1 MNEKITAE
9 EKEVTE
15 NSDPSMSAGEV
26 VLDKVYLHKFPSYG
40 NKIFYAL
47 GFLALVSLLTL
58 VIAGGIMV
66 FNGPTWW
73 LTSHIGSF
81 VRSIHDW
88 AAQAFIAVLL
98 LHITVVFLTSGF
110 KPPKRIV
117 WVLGAT
123 IFCLALIQTEF
134 GYGLRG
140 DFQSQWRAISGAD
153 FWNGAYLGHWFNPE
167 NFTQVLS
174 VHTLIIPGLIFGLF
188 FFHYLIEKAYGIS
201 KPYRKDIKY
210 KMVAA
215 DHKKMFMRGGALFA
229 GIVTLAFI
237 FPSPFVAPYD
247 IARIAKT
254 DPMLIS
260 RTIVGEF
267 ERTSDT
273 ATYFNSINPYTYDT
287 REAYVETPYRKYVA
301 SMGGFDVLADFSSKS
316 AEVQKSFI
324 DEAKQYFENPLSVGT
339 TQVKLNP
346 VITAVSA
353 LTSMATSGLYEAV
366 IDQEDLNSNPT
377 RSLRFLSD
385 TGVMDIEALRVNMA
399 TEQWGMAREETP
411 PELTHVPPGAWWFAP
426 IGMLNSTVLA
436 NDPNGDRDAAIIL
449 GIVMLIFITFPYIPY
464 LNRLPEKL
472 NLAPFIWKDRSKK
485 EE

>member
-1 MNEKITAE
+1 MNEKTTAE

-15 NSDPSMSAGEV
+15 NSDP
-26 VLDKVYLHKFPSYG
+26 
-40 NKIFYAL
+40 
-47 GFLALVSLLTL
+47 
-58 VIAGGIMV
+58 
-66 FNGPTWW
+66 
-73 LTSHIGSF
+73 
-81 VRSIHDW
+81 
-88 AAQAFIAVLL
+88 
-98 LHITVVFLTSGF
+98 
-110 KPPKRIV
+110 
-117 WVLGAT
+117 
-123 IFCLALIQTEF
+123 
-134 GYGLRG
+134 
-140 DFQSQWRAISGAD
+140 
-153 FWNGAYLGHWFNPE
+153 
-167 NFTQVLS
+167 
-174 VHTLIIPGLIFGLF
+174 
-188 FFHYLIEKAYGIS
+188 S

-267 ERTSDT
+267 GRTSDT

-287 REAYVETPYRKYVA
+287 REAYVDTPYRKYVA

-324 DEAKQYFENPLSVGT
+324 DEAKQYFENPLSVGV

-353 LTSMATSGLYEAV
+353 LTSMATSALYEAV
-366 IDQEDLNSNPT
+366 INQEDLNSNPT

-464 LNRLPEKL
+464 LNRLSEKL
-472 NLAPFIWKDRSKK
+472 NLAPFIWKDHSKK